1 MILGIIEYA
10 CDQTS
15 KEVSLVAL
23 CLTLA
28 YVLRIRTAKYH
39 HPTRFR
45 KFWNT
50 AYLEVN
56 YDENNKN
63 CREKVRNVWRVL
75 SPHGLLKSWPLIL
88 LGKQEV
94 EKCNNCTFKLGS
106 LLSPDSDWRETLPQD
121 DLANVSG
128 DEKRN
133 SASKSITFLQE
144 FIEQEN
150 DESGNRKLRDDE
162 NWRY

>member
-45 KFWNT
+45 KN
-50 AYLEVN
+50 L
-56 YDENNKN
+56 KN
-63 CREKVRNVWRVL
+63 CLPGSKLRRELQVLSREGSKCLARFVSTWLIKELTTYFAWLARSGKVR
-75 SPHGLLKSWPLIL
+75 
-88 LGKQEV
+88 
-94 EKCNNCTFKLGS
+94 
-106 LLSPDSDWRETLPQD
+106 
-121 DLANVSG
+121 
-128 DEKRN
+128 
-133 SASKSITFLQE
+133 
-144 FIEQEN
+144 
-150 DESGNRKLRDDE
+150 
-162 NWRY
+162 